1 MYTLIF
7 YREDGE
13 SMKLLKKINY
23 YFQRKIHKNE
33 PWLEYYSRKD
43 RKIKFTNKSIY
54 EFMRENVG
62 NDLSYYA
69 FNYFENRITYD
80 EFLKNVDVCAK
91 SLREYGVKKGDII
104 TICMPNIP
112 EAIYIFY
119 ACNKIGAVSD
129 IIHPLS
135 SSFQIKYYLNE
146 SKSSYL
152 FLVDFNYEKVCD
164 IIDDTL
170 IHKVILVSPSHSM
183 PKMLSIG
190 YRLTRGAK
198 LLKPDSNNDKYISWK
213 SFYQIGL
220 YSNTNYQA
228 SVKPT
233 DLALI
238 LHSGGTTGSPKGIM
252 ISNYSFN
259 AIAQQGAVNVIDVRP
274 KDKIVTILPIFH
286 GFGLGICVHT
296 PLCLRVEVILMP
308 EYDANRFYKI
318 WKKDKPHVI
327 LGVPTLWEGMMSNKK
342 FKNVD
347 MSQLKYI
354 ISGGDYLRIPQEERI
369 NKFLHQ
375 HGAKVNICKGYGMTE
390 SVAATCYTF
399 PGTNEPGSI
408 GIPMVGNTYK
418 ICDPKTCKELPIGE
432 EGEICVN
439 GPTLM
444 MGYLNNSKETKKII
458 RRHFDGKKWLHTGD
472 IGYISPN
479 GIVYYTQRLK
489 RMIVVSGFNV
499 YPANIEEVISSH
511 PSVDKVCVIGIPHP
525 YKMHVPKAI
534 IVLKKDANKKVV
546 LQELKEICQKELSV
560 YSQPKE
566 YEFRDSLPK
575 TLYGKVDYKNLEKE
589 EESKYEK
596 K

>member
-1 MYTLIF
+1 
-7 YREDGE
+7 
-13 SMKLLKKINY
+13 MKLFKKIIY
-23 YFQRKIHKNE
+23 YFERKIHKNE
-33 PWLEYYSRKD
+33 PWLEYYSREE
-43 RKIKFTNKSIY
+43 RRIKFTNKSIY
-54 EFMRENVG
+54 DFMREGVG
-62 NDLSYYA
+62 NALSFYA
-69 FNYFENRITYD
+69 INYFENRITYD
-80 EFLKNVDVCAK
+80 DLLNKIDVVAK

-104 TICMPNIP
+104 TICMPNMP

-119 ACNKIGAVSD
+119 ACNKIGAVVD

-135 SSFQIKYYLNE
+135 SSEQIKFYLNE

-152 FLVDFNYEKVCD
+152 FLVDFNYEKVSE
-164 IIDDTL
+164 IINKTCV
-170 IHKVILVSPSHSM
+170 HKVILASPSLSM

-198 LLKPDSNNDKYISWK
+198 VLRPEKDDEKYINYK
-213 SFYQIGL
+213 EFYQIGL
-220 YSNTNYQA
+220 KASNEFKAKVNA
-228 SVKPT
+228 N

-252 ISNYSFN
+252 ISNYNFN
-259 AIAQQGAVNVIDVRP
+259 ALAQQGAVNVIDVRP

-318 WKKDKPHVI
+318 WKNDKPHVI

-342 FKNVD
+342 FNRVD

-354 ISGGDYLRIPQEERI
+354 VSGGDYLRIKDEVRI
-369 NKFLHQ
+369 NNFLHQ
-375 HGAKVNICKGYGMTE
+375 HGAKVDICKGYGMTE

-399 PGTNEPGSI
+399 PGVNEPGSI
-408 GIPMVGNTYK
+408 GIPMVGNIFK
-418 ICDPKTCKELPIGE
+418 ICDPKTCEELPIGE

-444 MGYLNNSKETKKII
+444 MGYLNNPKETKNII
-458 RRHFDGKKWLHTGD
+458 LRHKDGKKWLHTGD
-472 IGYISPN
+472 LGYISPN

-499 YPANIEEVISSH
+499 YPANIEEVINKH
-511 PSVDKVCVIGIPHP
+511 PGVDKVCVIGIPHA

-534 IVLKKDANKKVV
+534 LVLKENYDKNRVIED
-546 LQELKEICQKELSV
+546 LKELCKKELSV
-560 YSQPKE
+560 YSLPKE
-566 YEFRDSLPK
+566 YEIREELPK
-575 TLYGKVDYKNLEKE
+575 TLYGKIDYKALEKE
-589 EESKYEK
+589 ENK
-596 K
+596 

>member
-1 MYTLIF
+1 
-7 YREDGE
+7 
-13 SMKLLKKINY
+13 
-23 YFQRKIHKNE
+23 
-33 PWLEYYSRKD
+33 
-43 RKIKFTNKSIY
+43 
-54 EFMRENVG
+54 
-62 NDLSYYA
+62 
-69 FNYFENRITYD
+69 
-80 EFLKNVDVCAK
+80 
-91 SLREYGVKKGDII
+91 
-104 TICMPNIP
+104 MPR
-112 EAIYIFY
+112 
-119 ACNKIGAVSD
+119 
-129 IIHPLS
+129 
-135 SSFQIKYYLNE
+135 
-146 SKSSYL
+146 
-152 FLVDFNYEKVCD
+152 
-164 IIDDTL
+164 
-170 IHKVILVSPSHSM
+170 
-183 PKMLSIG
+183 MLSIG

-198 LLKPDSNNDKYISWK
+198 ILKPDKDDQKYFTWKEFYEIGLSNNVE
-213 SFYQIGL
+213 
-220 YSNTNYQA
+220 YQA
-228 SVKPT
+228 TVKSS

-354 ISGGDYLRIPQEERI
+354 VSGGDYLRIPQEVRI

-375 HGAKVNICKGYGMTE
+375 HGAKVDICKGYGMTE

-418 ICDPKTCKELPIGE
+418 ICDPETGKELSIGE
-432 EGEICVN
+432 EGEICVH

-444 MGYLNNSKETKKII
+444 MGYLNNPKETKNII
-458 RRHFDGKKWLHTGD
+458 RRHKDGRRWLHTGD
-472 IGYISPN
+472 IGYIAPN
-479 GIVYYTQRLK
+479 GVVYYTQRLK

-499 YPANIEEVISSH
+499 YPSVIEEVISKH
-511 PSVDKVCVIGIPHP
+511 PEVLKVCVISIPHP

-534 IVLKKDANKKVV
+534 IVLKENANKKEV
-546 LQELKEICQKELSV
+546 LNDLKEMCLKELSV

-566 YEFRDSLPK
+566 YEFRDTLPK

-589 EESKYEK
+589 EGTKYNN
-596 K
+596 

>member
-1 MYTLIF
+1 MNI
-7 YREDGE
+7 
-13 SMKLLKKINY
+13 LKKISY
-23 YFQRKIHKNE
+23 YFKRKIHKNE
-33 PWLEYYSRKD
+33 PWLEYYSRRE
-43 RKIKFTNKSIY
+43 RKIKFTDKSIY
-54 EFMRENVG
+54 EFMKDNVG

-80 EFLKNVDVCAK
+80 EFLQSIDVCAK
-91 SLREYGVKKGDII
+91 ALREFGVKKGDII
-104 TICMPNIP
+104 TICMPNMP
-112 EAIYIFY
+112 EAIYVFY
-119 ACNKIGAVSD
+119 ACNKIGAVVD

-135 SSFQIKYYLNE
+135 SPEQIKFYLNE
-146 SKSSYL
+146 SKSNYL
-152 FLVDFNYEKVCD
+152 FLVDFNYEKVLD
-164 IIDDTL
+164 IISKT
-170 IHKVILVSPSHSM
+170 IVHKVILCSPSLSM
-183 PKMLSIG
+183 PKLLSIG

-198 LLKPDSNNDKYISWK
+198 ILKPEPNDEKYMTWRD
-213 SFYQIGL
+213 FYQVGL
-220 YSNTNYQA
+220 NSNDNYVA
-228 SVKPT
+228 KVKKD

-238 LHSGGTTGSPKGIM
+238 LHSGGTTGTPKGIM

-308 EYDANRFYKI
+308 EYDKNRFYKI
-318 WKKDKPHVI
+318 WKKDKPNVI
-327 LGVPTLWEGMMSNKK
+327 LGVPTLWEAMLSNKK
-342 FKNVD
+342 FKNID
-347 MSQLKYI
+347 MSNLKYI
-354 ISGGDYLRIPQEERI
+354 VSGGDYLSVQNELKI
-369 NKFLHQ
+369 NNFLHQ

-418 ICDPKTCKELPIGE
+418 IINPETGKEVLIGE

-444 MGYLNNSKETKKII
+444 MGYLNNPKETKQILK
-458 RRHFDGKKWLHTGD
+458 RGLDGKKWLHTGD

-479 GIVYYTQRLK
+479 GVVYYTQRLK

-499 YPANIEEVISSH
+499 YPANIEKVIATH
-511 PSVDKVCVIGIPHP
+511 PDVLQVCVIGIPHP
-525 YKMHVPKAI
+525 YKIHVPKAI
-534 IVLKKDANKKVV
+534 IVLKKDADKKKV
-546 LQELKEICQKELSV
+546 LNDLKELCKKELSV
-560 YSQPKE
+560 YSYPKE

-575 TLYGKVDYKNLEKE
+575 TLYGKIDYKNLEKE
-589 EESKYEK
+589 EETKYN
-596 K
+596 